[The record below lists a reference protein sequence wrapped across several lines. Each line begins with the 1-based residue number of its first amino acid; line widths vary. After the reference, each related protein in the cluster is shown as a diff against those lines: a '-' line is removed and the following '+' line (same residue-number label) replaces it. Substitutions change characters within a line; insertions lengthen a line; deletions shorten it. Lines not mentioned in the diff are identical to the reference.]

1 MRWPSWSQPL
11 LALLA
16 EVTYPNF
23 KNAIRDSDHHDA
35 YLGVWRQLLV
45 LDDR

>member
-1 MRWPSWSQPL
+1 MGRAL
-11 LALLA
+11 VALLA

-23 KNAIRDSDHHDA
+23 KNAILDSDHHDA